1 MNLHPKRY
9 KIYQQDRK
17 GSKLAASA
25 SYNATLQQGTIF
37 DSKTYIWSHEIKNIW
52 KDVKYPRRTLFH
64 SVQEYFLII
73 QLARGAQKMLY
84 SIGISQTQFSRLTS
98 RGVREK
104 DAPPHRALHVTD

>member
-25 SYNATLQQGTIF
+25 SYNAT
-37 DSKTYIWSHEIKNIW
+37 S
-52 KDVKYPRRTLFH
+52 RRTLFH

-84 SIGISQTQFSRLTS
+84 RIGISQTQFSRLTS